1 MTKNVQ
7 DNVMSKYAKT
17 ERQLLLYE
25 IIFTSKQIEI
35 EDVMKRLD
43 AGKKMIQRDIIDLTD
58 AGLVKLEY
66 SRKEKAYL
74 KGEPTNIINEPQ
86 GTRRFQYLN
95 KIVRLA
101 QFMEELS
108 SESTDVSLDYN
119 CRTRYE
125 EMFPQV
131 SERTRMR
138 DYKTL
143 DHIGYHI
150 RWDEY
155 EKRHSVTGYLYQT
168 RETFD

>member
-1 MTKNVQ
+1 MA
-7 DNVMSKYAKT
+7 KYTKT

-25 IIFTSKQIEI
+25 IIFTSSMIEI

-43 AGKKMIQRDIIDLTD
+43 AGKKMILRDIMDLTD
-58 AGLVKLEY
+58 AGLIKLNY
-66 SRKEKAYL
+66 SRKEKAYI
-74 KGEPTNIINEPQ
+74 KAEPTHILDVPE
-86 GTRRFQYLN
+86 GKRRYQYLK
-95 KIVRLA
+95 KIIRLT

-108 SESTDVSLDYN
+108 VAADSGDFEYN

-125 EMFPQV
+125 EMFPDV

-143 DHIGYHI
+143 ENIGYHI

-155 EKRHSVTGYLYQT
+155 EQRHSVTGYLYQI